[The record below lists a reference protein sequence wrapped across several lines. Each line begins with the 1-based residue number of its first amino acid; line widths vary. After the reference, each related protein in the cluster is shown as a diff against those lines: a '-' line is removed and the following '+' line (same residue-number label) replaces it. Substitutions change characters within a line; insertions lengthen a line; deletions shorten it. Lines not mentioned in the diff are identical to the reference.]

1 MRAVFVHKRCV
12 LRDSHIEP
20 DASPESWRLVPASL
34 EAMRLLSADD
44 TLVFLYGLV
53 HETSD
58 QPETG
63 QVRAYD
69 QEALVDQVEA
79 GGGRVDAI
87 LECPHGEGDL
97 CKCWGEFPGMFWVA
111 ASQFGLDLDECYVLC
126 DDERDVVTAYAAG
139 ARPLVVLC
147 ARSIGEVFGNLP
159 DHKDFPVATD
169 LTTAVNYIGVEEGI
183 AGQLGHP
190 RASAPPVPTEATL
203 YASPDALPT
212 LSITS
217 RMAHALRARL
227 VGSRAQLRDI
237 GRWLTFF
244 VLGALGL
251 SLGIA
256 YLLTHL
262 YRVQPFPEFVYY
274 LTLQFIPRPLR
285 GAFFIAWGIGVL
297 VLAVRSFYRSASMW
311 RKPPT

>member
-1 MRAVFVHKRCV
+1 MKAVFVHKHCV
-12 LRDSHIEP
+12 LRDSHIDP
-20 DASPESWRLVPASL
+20 SSSPESWRLVPASL
-34 EAMRLLSADD
+34 EAMRLLAADD
-44 TLVFLYGLV
+44 TLVFLYGSARV
-53 HETSD
+53 TSD
-58 QPETG
+58 QSESSQARDQG
-63 QVRAYD
+63 QK
-69 QEALVDQVEA
+69 ALVNQVEA
-79 GGGRVDAI
+79 GGGRVDAV

-97 CKCWGEFPGMFWVA
+97 CRCWGEFPGMFWVA
-111 ASQFGLDLDECYVLC
+111 ASQFGLDPAECYVLC
-126 DDERDVVTAYAAG
+126 DDERDVITAYAAG

-159 DHKDFPVATD
+159 SHKDFPIATD

-183 AGQLGHP
+183 AGQLGRP
-190 RASAPPVPTEATL
+190 RAPAPPVPPEETL
-203 YASPDALPT
+203 YAGPDALPT

-217 RMAHALRARL
+217 HMARALRTRL
-227 VGSRAQLRDI
+227 VRSRTQLRDI

-297 VLAVRSFYRSASMW
+297 FLAIRSFYRSASIW
-311 RKPPT
+311 RKPQA